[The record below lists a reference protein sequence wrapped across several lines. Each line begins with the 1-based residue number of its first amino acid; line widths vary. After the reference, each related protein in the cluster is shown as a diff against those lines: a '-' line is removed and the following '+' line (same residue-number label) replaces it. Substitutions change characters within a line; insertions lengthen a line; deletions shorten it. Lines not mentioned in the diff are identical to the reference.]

1 MNRKVTLLYI
11 SLACVLSLQAQTRQQ
26 MGGVYYAYPEGPSAK
41 TGTFGTA
48 TYVLSDSLNV
58 PQGYAPFYISH
69 YGRHGSRWMPKD
81 DRYVWICKH
90 FEDESNLTPLGLQVK
105 GMLQRVWENARG
117 NGGKLS
123 KLGALQHQGIAHRM
137 FERYPQIFA
146 AGNAVKARSSV
157 VDRCAKSMQAFTS
170 ELHSLQPG
178 LNLDVKTDSA
188 DMAWIAYVS
197 PEVKAL
203 ENRTHVQAQVS
214 PRRFLLQLFK
224 DVSKVNEPLKL
235 MTEMHTVASSI
246 QDVGLNFSSY
256 PQDIEDGLNALSPMM
271 SSVPSMK
278 PITFGWLS
286 TMVPWRRMRIF
297 LPVVL
302 SPYGR
307 ISRRRLIGLCVLL
320 SHRLHFALV
329 MIQPFTVFCLSSLM

>member
-11 SLACVLSLQAQTRQQ
+11 SLACVLSVQAQTRQQ

-48 TYVLSDSLNV
+48 TYVMSDSLSV

-117 NGGKLS
+117 NGGRLS

-146 AGNAVKARSSV
+146 VGNAVKARSSV
-157 VDRCAKSMQAFTS
+157 VDRCAKSMQAFTA

-224 DVSKVNEPLKL
+224 DVSKVDEPLKL

-246 QDVGLNFSSY
+246 QDVGLN
-256 PQDIEDGLNALSPMM
+256 LS
-271 SSVPSMK
+271 
-278 PITFGWLS
+278 
-286 TMVPWRRMRIF
+286 
-297 LPVVL
+297 
-302 SPYGR
+302 
-307 ISRRRLIGLCVLL
+307 LI
-320 SHRLHFALV
+320 H
-329 MIQPFTVFCLSSLM
+329 I

>member
-1 MNRKVTLLYI
+1 MRRLILRMFLRDMHPFI
-11 SLACVLSLQAQTRQQ
+11 WQAITVAMVPVGCRR
-26 MGGVYYAYPEGPSAK
+26 M
-41 TGTFGTA
+41 TGM
-48 TYVLSDSLNV
+48 S
-58 PQGYAPFYISH
+58 
-69 YGRHGSRWMPKD
+69 GSQ
-81 DRYVWICKH
+81 V

-146 AGNAVKARSSV
+146 VGNAVKARSSV

-203 ENRTHVQAQVS
+203 ENRTHVQAQVL

-224 DVSKVNEPLKL
+224 DVS
-235 MTEMHTVASSI
+235 
-246 QDVGLNFSSY
+246 
-256 PQDIEDGLNALSPMM
+256 
-271 SSVPSMK
+271 
-278 PITFGWLS
+278 
-286 TMVPWRRMRIF
+286 
-297 LPVVL
+297 
-302 SPYGR
+302 
-307 ISRRRLIGLCVLL
+307 
-320 SHRLHFALV
+320 
-329 MIQPFTVFCLSSLM
+329 

>member
-1 MNRKVTLLYI
+1 M
-11 SLACVLSLQAQTRQQ
+11 QAQTRQQ

-41 TGTFGTA
+41 TGTFGAA
-48 TYVLSDSLNV
+48 TYVISDSLNV
-58 PQGYAPFYISH
+58 PQGFAPFYISH

-105 GMLQRVWENARG
+105 GMLQRVWENAKG

-170 ELHSLQPG
+170 ELHTLQPG

-197 PEVKAL
+197 PEVKA
-203 ENRTHVQAQVS
+203 
-214 PRRFLLQLFK
+214 
-224 DVSKVNEPLKL
+224 
-235 MTEMHTVASSI
+235 
-246 QDVGLNFSSY
+246 
-256 PQDIEDGLNALSPMM
+256 
-271 SSVPSMK
+271 SV
-278 PITFGWLS
+278 
-286 TMVPWRRMRIF
+286 V
-297 LPVVL
+297 
-302 SPYGR
+302 
-307 ISRRRLIGLCVLL
+307 
-320 SHRLHFALV
+320 
-329 MIQPFTVFCLSSLM
+329 

>member
-48 TYVLSDSLNV
+48 TYVMSDSLSV

-123 KLGALQHQGIAHRM
+123 KLGALQHQA
-137 FERYPQIFA
+137 
-146 AGNAVKARSSV
+146 
-157 VDRCAKSMQAFTS
+157 
-170 ELHSLQPG
+170 SLI
-178 LNLDVKTDSA
+178 V
-188 DMAWIAYVS
+188 
-197 PEVKAL
+197 
-203 ENRTHVQAQVS
+203 
-214 PRRFLLQLFK
+214 
-224 DVSKVNEPLKL
+224 
-235 MTEMHTVASSI
+235 
-246 QDVGLNFSSY
+246 
-256 PQDIEDGLNALSPMM
+256 
-271 SSVPSMK
+271 
-278 PITFGWLS
+278 
-286 TMVPWRRMRIF
+286 
-297 LPVVL
+297 
-302 SPYGR
+302 
-307 ISRRRLIGLCVLL
+307 
-320 SHRLHFALV
+320 
-329 MIQPFTVFCLSSLM
+329 CLSVIHRSLLWAMR